1 MLNRGVTFKGDL
13 EGLII
18 ILNDELEFDYIKD
31 ELRSKFIEAGD
42 FFDDDMMVRI
52 KLGRRGLTIKQ
63 KNELLEIFKEQR
75 GISVIEFINNDNRF
89 VDSKEEGD
97 TLLVKRT
104 IRSGQTVRF
113 EGNIVVLGDVNPGAE
128 IVAEGDI
135 VVMGHF
141 RGIAHAGAKGD
152 TSATISAF
160 RLEPTQLRIANYIT
174 RAPDIP
180 PNSPDTPEIASL
192 KDKHIIIDYLRK

>member
-18 ILNDELEFDYIKD
+18 ILNDELEFNYIKE
-31 ELRSKFIEAGD
+31 ELRSKFIQAGD
-42 FFDDDMMVRI
+42 FFDDDLMVRI
-52 KLGRRGLTIKQ
+52 KLGRRGLTSKQ
-63 KNELLEIFKEQR
+63 KSELLEIFREQE

-113 EGNIVVLGDVNPGAE
+113 EGNIVILGDVNPGAE
-128 IVAEGDI
+128 IVAAGDI

-141 RGIAHAGAKGD
+141 RGCLLY
-152 TSATISAF
+152 TS
-160 RLEPTQLRIANYIT
+160 P
-174 RAPDIP
+174 
-180 PNSPDTPEIASL
+180 SPRD
-192 KDKHIIIDYLRK
+192 